1 LDWAGSLRAM
11 SAAVPHPRLA
21 ARRARVRTIRRTIVA
36 LTVALFLATWAL
48 IFGTLVTG
56 HDPAL
61 AAKHGAGTQAGSSGA
76 GSASSPS
83 TSSSG
88 GTAAS
93 PSTPSDGAFGDDASG
108 SSPSGSSSSG
118 STSAPSL
125 STHQS

>member
-1 LDWAGSLRAM
+1 M

-21 ARRARVRTIRRTIVA
+21 ARRARVRTIRRAIVA

-48 IFGTLVTG
+48 IFGTLVSG

-61 AAKHGAGTQAGSSGA
+61 AAKHATGTQAGSSSA

-93 PSTPSDGAFGDDASG
+93 PSTPSDDGAFGDDPSG

>member
-1 LDWAGSLRAM
+1 M
-11 SAAVPHPRLA
+11 SAAAPHPRLA

-61 AAKHGAGTQAGSSGA
+61 AAKHAAGTQAGSSGA
-76 GSASSPS
+76 GSASGLS

-93 PSTPSDGAFGDDASG
+93 PSTPSGDGGFDDGGFGDDSSG